1 MTHVRKAVA
10 LGLVMLLPLIGHTD
24 DKSAP
29 AAGSKAAA
37 GKAAPV
43 GKDAAGK
50 EAIEYRQHIMKSLEQ
65 QTAALGQILSGA
77 GPAENT
83 VAHMETLALS
93 ASIAL
98 KSFEA
103 KVPGGAAKPEVWSDW
118 ADFSKRMKD
127 FADKSAEMAK
137 IGREQGPDQAAMLV
151 IEALPC
157 KGCHDTYRDEKKI

>member
-1 MTHVRKAVA
+1 MVRVSKAVA
-10 LGLVMLLPLIGHTD
+10 LGVVMLLPMVGHTD
-24 DKSAP
+24 DKD
-29 AAGSKAAA
+29 
-37 GKAAPV
+37 
-43 GKDAAGK
+43 KDK
-50 EAIEYRQHIMKSLEQ
+50 DVMEYRQHLMKSLEQ

-83 VAHMETLALS
+83 VAHMQALALT

-98 KSFEA
+98 KSFEP
-103 KVPGGAAKPEVWSDW
+103 KVPGGAAKAEVWKDW

-137 IGREQGPDQAAMLV
+137 IAREQGADQAALHV

-157 KGCHDTYRDEKKI
+157 KGCHDDYRDEKKL

>member
-1 MTHVRKAVA
+1 MTHVSKAVA

-24 DKSAP
+24 DKSARP
-29 AAGSKAAA
+29 AD
-37 GKAAPV
+37 
-43 GKDAAGK
+43 GKD
-50 EAIEYRQHIMKSLEQ
+50 AIEYRQHIMKSLEQ

-77 GPAENT
+77 GPTENT

-118 ADFSKRMKD
+118 ADFSKRMKE
-127 FADKSAEMAK
+127 FAAKSAEMAK
-137 IGREQGPDQAAMLV
+137 VAREQGPDQAAMLV

-157 KGCHDTYRDEKKI
+157 KGCHDAYRDEKKL

>member
-1 MTHVRKAVA
+1 MKSLAMKRASKAVA
-10 LGLVMLLPLIGHTD
+10 LGVTLVTLSLPLVGHAD
-24 DKSAP
+24 N
-29 AAGSKAAA
+29 
-37 GKAAPV
+37 
-43 GKDAAGK
+43 KDV
-50 EAIEYRQHIMKSLEQ
+50 IEYRQRIMKSLEQ

-93 ASIAL
+93 ASTAL

-103 KVPGGAAKPEVWSDW
+103 KVPGGAAKPEVWKNW
-118 ADFSKRMKD
+118 ADFSKRMKE

-151 IEALPC
+151 VEALPC
-157 KGCHDTYRDEKKI
+157 KSCHDDYRDEKK

>member
-1 MTHVRKAVA
+1 MKSVATTRVSKAVA
-10 LGLVMLLPLIGHTD
+10 LGATLGIALLAPLAGHAD
-24 DKSAP
+24 DKD
-29 AAGSKAAA
+29 
-37 GKAAPV
+37 V
-43 GKDAAGK
+43 
-50 EAIEYRQHIMKSLEQ
+50 IEYRQRIMKSLEQ

-93 ASIAL
+93 ASVAA

-103 KVPGGAAKPEVWSDW
+103 KVPGGAAKPEVWKNW

-157 KGCHDTYRDEKKI
+157 KGCHDDYRDEK